1 MYTPLATEML
11 CPDGDVVLVVGPQH
25 VRMRVHS
32 NALVLHPQSSVPC
45 SLLNV
50 VKRNPPR
57 EVQLEGDDAEVIRTI
72 CHILHRQNDQVPPI
86 LTPLQVLRMALA
98 SYKYHLTVALNYVIP
113 HWLRNEEGG
122 LSMIET
128 GYLMIAAFL
137 FDDAEMCKAY
147 SLGLMTNYN
156 STTRLSTGC

>member
-32 NALVLHPQSSVPC
+32 QCLGVASSVFSAMFTSEC
-45 SLLNV
+45 GETE
-50 VKRNPPR
+50 PPR

-72 CHILHRQNDQVPPI
+72 CHIPHHQNDQVPPI

-98 SYKYHLTVALNYVIP
+98 SYKYHLTAALNYVIP